1 MATLS
6 LTRRVALGLMYP
18 TEIATPF
25 HLDGWVYE
33 EKVDGYRMA
42 AVKVDNCLG
51 LISRY
56 GTHYTRR
63 FPELVATIGALEA
76 DTFIL
81 DGELAMYDHVSP
93 APLERSGGRPP
104 TEPTSLP
111 VYIVFDVLE
120 LDGRDLRRE
129 PLKARR
135 LALEELTAGRELISP
150 ARRLSSHGLRAW
162 AQALRAGCEGLV
174 AKDQESPYVPGR
186 TRRWLNVKRSD

>member
-18 TEIATPF
+18 TEIASPF
-25 HLDGWVYE
+25 HRDGWVYE

-63 FPELVATIGALEA
+63 FPELVATIGALAA

-93 APLERSGGRPP
+93 APLERSGERPQN
-104 TEPTSLP
+104 EPTSLP
-111 VYIVFDVLE
+111 VYIAFDVLE

-150 ARRLSSHGLRAW
+150 ARRLSSNGLRAW

-186 TRRWLNVKRSD
+186 TLQWHSLTR

>member
-25 HLDGWVYE
+25 HREGWVYE

-63 FPELVATIGALEA
+63 FPELVATIGALAA

-93 APLERSGGRPP
+93 APLERSDERPQN
-104 TEPTSLP
+104 EPTSLP
-111 VYIVFDVLE
+111 VYIAFDVLE

-150 ARRLSSHGLRAW
+150 ARRLSSNGLRAW

-186 TRRWLNVKRSD
+186 TLQWHSLTR

>member
-63 FPELVATIGALEA
+63 FPELVATIGALAA

-93 APLERSGGRPP
+93 APLERSDERPQN
-104 TEPTSLP
+104 EPTSLP
-111 VYIVFDVLE
+111 VYIAFDVLE
-120 LDGRDLRRE
+120 LDGRHRRVHRRARSDL
-129 PLKARR
+129 AR
-135 LALEELTAGRELISP
+135 
-150 ARRLSSHGLRAW
+150 
-162 AQALRAGCEGLV
+162 AQAF
-174 AKDQESPYVPGR
+174 KQWPESVGPSHP
-186 TRRWLNVKRSD
+186 RWL